1 MIISKEMLLF
11 RNFLTSILLSLL
23 FPCFFYVSWVNHH
36 KHMSLNMSRQ
46 LVLVVR
52 NLLLLVARVGAI
64 TSALVIP
71 VIRDSDF
78 AAQHVP
84 EDMTTLL
91 NDMRI
96 NKDFTDNF
104 RPALIS
110 VSREVGTNAQFLLLL
125 LVLHLMVVAI
135 HAVLRSPRFPRSQVK
150 ERLLHLLLSTWLPLP
165 YLTMRGVDRGEE
177 VAEEIFL
184 TILHAME
191 NLLLLAVSRA
201 FYLLTYPTAILT
213 ADLILLLCQVLGSLL
228 SLLYH
233 TKVELYSSIRASS
246 MPQVRRG
253 EVEGRGLFLAQEPW
267 LSSGVQELEM
277 EEVGQVSP
285 GGLISGDGLY
295 PGGLGHGE
303 G

>member
-1 MIISKEMLLF
+1 
-11 RNFLTSILLSLL
+11 
-23 FPCFFYVSWVNHH
+23 
-36 KHMSLNMSRQ
+36 
-46 LVLVVR
+46 
-52 NLLLLVARVGAI
+52 
-64 TSALVIP
+64 
-71 VIRDSDF
+71 
-78 AAQHVP
+78 
-84 EDMTTLL
+84 MTTLL
-91 NDMRI
+91 NLPWI

-104 RPALIS
+104 PTALDS
-110 VSREVGTNAQFLLLL
+110 LSQEVGTNARFLLLFL
-125 LVLHLMVVAI
+125 FLHLMIVAI
-135 HAVLRSPRFPRSQVK
+135 HAVIRSPKFPKSQVK

-165 YLTMRGVDRGEE
+165 YLTMRGLDRGEE
-177 VAEEIFL
+177 VGEEIFL
-184 TILHAME
+184 TILHAVE
-191 NLLLLAVSRA
+191 NMLLLAVSRA

-253 EVEGRGLFLAQEPW
+253 GVEGRGLLLAQEPW

-285 GGLISGDGLY
+285 GGLSSGDGLS